1 MSMLPV
7 SKVQDAAM
15 GKAVDMVAGEIE
27 KGTRERDELLS
38 AYNESV
44 KGKISSIVNQHKIAG
59 AIAGPLPT
67 HGVLTTINMIVL
79 YRRLGGV
86 VDIKVMQELDA
97 MLSKAISASR
107 WSFVKLGTSLF
118 AIKQVVSILDFSVF
132 AAPLGVI
139 MGAFCGY
146 KFTHRA
152 GLNFAKN
159 ISNMVD
165 EVILQHEKK

>member
-15 GKAVDMVAGEIE
+15 GKVVDLMAGELE
-27 KGTRERDELLS
+27 KGIRERDELLS
-38 AYNESV
+38 VYNESV
-44 KGKISSIVNQHKIAG
+44 KGRISKIVNQHKIFG
-59 AIAGPLPT
+59 GIAGPLPT
-67 HGVLTTINMIVL
+67 HGVLTTLNLIVL
-79 YRRLGGV
+79 YRRLGKA

-107 WSFVKLGTSLF
+107 WSFVKLGGSLV
-118 AIKQVVSILDFSVF
+118 AIKQIVSFLDYSMI
-132 AAPLGVI
+132 AAPLGIV
-139 MGAFCGY
+139 MGAYCGF

-159 ISNMVD
+159 ISSMVD
-165 EVILQHEKK
+165 EAILKHETK